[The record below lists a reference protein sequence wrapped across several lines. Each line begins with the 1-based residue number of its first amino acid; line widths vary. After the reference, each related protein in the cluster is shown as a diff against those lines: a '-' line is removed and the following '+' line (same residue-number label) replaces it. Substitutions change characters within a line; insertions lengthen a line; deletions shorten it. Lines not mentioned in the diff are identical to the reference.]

1 MDSREEAIYNRSLA
15 AMALVGFLSFLLLS
29 AYRKPLD
36 FLPFYGAIAFL
47 TVVFVG
53 YFFTGWILANS
64 DKFLLLLSSFLA
76 QLGLIMLCRINPEL
90 FKRQVI
96 FFAIGVAFFILVSFF
111 TKYLLRLELAPFFYW
126 VATAAL
132 LILPL
137 LFGVE
142 KGGAKNWLVFDG
154 FTFQPS
160 ELAKITFAFYLAG
173 ALKNGRIT
181 SLPRMATEILAVVG
195 LLALS
200 KDLGGAMLFY
210 FTALIVIFVA
220 TSRADILAVGG
231 GLSAILGV
239 LGYYLF
245 DHVKVRIEAWL
256 NPWQDVPGRGYQI
269 AQSLFAI
276 AEGGYFGTG
285 LGLGR
290 PDFIPAVATDFIF
303 SAFAEEFGFLGAAAV
318 VLMYFLLVY
327 RGIRIALRL
336 QKNFDILLAV
346 GHTVMFGMQIF
357 TIIGGV
363 IKLIPV
369 TGVTLPFMSYGG
381 SSMVMSFASL
391 GVLNGL
397 WQRALEDEDDDE
409 A

>member
-29 AYRKPLD
+29 MYRKPVD
-36 FLPFYGAIAFL
+36 FLPFYGALAFL
-47 TVVFVG
+47 TVVFIG
-53 YFFTGWILANS
+53 YFFTGWVITNS
-64 DKFLLLLSSFLA
+64 DKFLLLISSFLA
-76 QLGLIMLCRINPEL
+76 QLGLIMLCRINLEL

-96 FFAIGVAFFILVSFF
+96 FFGIGVAFFILVSFF
-111 TKYLLRLELAPFFYW
+111 TKYLLKREIAPFFYW
-126 VATAAL
+126 GATIIL

-142 KGGAKNWLVFDG
+142 KGGAKNWLIFG
-154 FTFQPS
+154 RFTFQPS

-181 SLPRMATEILAVVG
+181 SFSRMIAEILAVIG
-195 LLALS
+195 LLTLS

-220 TSRADILAVGG
+220 TSRIDLFAVGG
-231 GLSAILGV
+231 GLFAALGV
-239 LGYYLF
+239 LGYNLF

-336 QKNFDILLAV
+336 RENFEILLAV

-381 SSMVMSFASL
+381 SSLVMSFASL

>member
-1 MDSREEAIYNRSLA
+1 MDSREEAIYNKALA
-15 AMALVGFLSFLLLS
+15 AMALMGFLSFLLLS
-29 AYRKPLD
+29 IYRKPVSLV
-36 FLPFYGAIAFL
+36 PFYGAITFL
-47 TVVFVG
+47 TIVFIG
-53 YFFTGWILANS
+53 YFFTGWIFPNS
-64 DKFLLLLSSFLA
+64 DKFLFILAGFLA
-76 QLGLIMLCRINPEL
+76 ELGLIMLCRINPEL
-90 FKRQVI
+90 FKRQVA
-96 FFAIGVAFFILVSFF
+96 FFAIGVGFFILSSIL
-111 TKYLLRLELAPFFYW
+111 TKYFVRLDVAPFYFW
-126 VATAAL
+126 AATAAL
-132 LILPL
+132 LLLPL
-137 LFGVE
+137 FFGVE
-142 KGGAKNWLVFDG
+142 RGGAKNWLVFNG

-160 ELAKITFAFYLAG
+160 ELAKITFVFYLASVLKEGKVNSIYRLG
-173 ALKNGRIT
+173 AG
-181 SLPRMATEILAVVG
+181 ILAVTG

-210 FTALIVIFVA
+210 FTALTVIFAA
-220 TSRADILAVGG
+220 TSRLDLAVGG
-231 GLSAILGV
+231 ILSAAVGGIIS
-239 LGYYLF
+239 YNLF
-245 DHVKVRIEAWL
+245 DHVRVRIEAWL
-256 NPWQDVPGRGYQI
+256 NPWRDVPGRGYQI
-269 AQSLFAI
+269 VQSLFSI

-318 VLMYFLLVY
+318 ILMYFLLVY

-336 QKNFDILLAV
+336 NENFLVLLAL

-381 SSMVMSFASL
+381 SSMVMSFTSL
-391 GVLNGL
+391 GILNGL
-397 WQRALEDEDDDE
+397 WQRALEGEDDDE